1 VLGAAC
7 PVLYWHAA
15 QLWQR
20 AEARAMAACAK
31 RRLEL
36 GFEADPSGDGHGRTA
51 SAASG
56 APPVPARG
64 VHLRR
69 GGRRVPGLATPDE
82 AAAADAVALQGG
94 PLTAT
99 DARAR
104 GHGLLRALCAHT
116 RRFDVRWGLLAWSLA
131 YNVVGTAAFV
141 LWLPWT

>member
-1 VLGAAC
+1 
-7 PVLYWHAA
+7 
-15 QLWQR
+15 
-20 AEARAMAACAK
+20 MAACAK

-36 GFEADPSGDGHGRTA
+36 GFEADPSGGGHHDSRTA
-51 SAASG
+51 SASAASS

-69 GGRRVPGLATPDE
+69 GGRRVLGLATPDE
-82 AAAADAVALQGG
+82 AAAADAVAPQGG

-99 DARAR
+99 DPRAR
-104 GHGLLRALCAHT
+104 GHGLLGALCAYT
-116 RRFDVRWGLLAWSLA
+116 RRLDVCWGLLAWSLA